1 VALFTEVEMRG
12 FAAVVAGL
20 IIAAPAAAESW
31 MEYSYPDYGF
41 AVTFPVDP
49 RQENGTYQTADGRS
63 VPAHIWSAT
72 LNKSMFKVTVADIGA
87 TGQEDTIIN
96 YAVRLLAQGGEVKVN
111 FPHRVQQVY
120 GRQVSITAPDGSRE
134 TAAVFDLN
142 ARLYQIEARVMP
154 GGDDT
159 DLIRFQ
165 QSLIFTPGN
174 SNRGQDL
181 IRSIREACRGVV
193 NNPAGLD
200 DPRCV
205 RR

>member
-1 VALFTEVEMRG
+1 MRR
-12 FAAVVAGL
+12 FAAIVTGL

-31 MEYSYPDYGF
+31 KEYSYPDYGF
-41 AVTFPVDP
+41 TVTFPVDP
-49 RQENGTYQTADGRS
+49 RQEIGTYQTADGRS

-72 LNKSMFKVTVADIGA
+72 LNKSRFKVTVADIGA
-87 TGQEDTIIN
+87 VGQEDAIIDH
-96 YAVRLLAQGGEVKVN
+96 AVRLLSQGGEVKVN

-142 ARLYQIEARVMP
+142 ARLYQIEARVLP

-165 QSLIFTPGN
+165 QSPIFTPGN
-174 SNRGQDL
+174 SNRAQDL

>member
-1 VALFTEVEMRG
+1 MRT
-12 FAAVVAGL
+12 FAAVVAGF

-31 MEYSYPDYGF
+31 KEYNYPDYGF
-41 AVTFPVDP
+41 TVTFPLDP
-49 RQENGTYQTADGRS
+49 RQENATYQTADGRN

-72 LNKSMFKVTVADIGA
+72 LNKSMFRVTVAEIGA
-87 TGQEDTIIN
+87 IGQEDAVIEH
-96 YAVRLLAQGGEVKVN
+96 AVRVLSQGGEVKVN

-142 ARLYQIEARVMP
+142 ARLYQIEARILP

-174 SNRGQDL
+174 SNRGQDV
-181 IRSIREACRGVV
+181 IRGIREACRGVV